1 MDRYK
6 ASKTAGIL
14 GIVGNIFLLI
24 IKGIIGFV
32 THSQSMIAD
41 SANSASDIFASLMT
55 FIGGKI
61 ASKPNDD
68 DHNMGHGKAE
78 YIFSMF
84 ISISMI
90 GISIKLL
97 LDSFLSLFFGSNFT
111 FSWMLVAVCIITI
124 IVKFALYM
132 YTKSLSKKYSSLL
145 LLSNQ
150 KDHRNDCI
158 ATTFTLIS
166 ALLSLAN
173 IFWFDSLVGVCISIW
188 ICYTGIG
195 IFNESYNV
203 LMDRALDEN
212 LKKDILSVIE
222 KYPEIKKVN
231 HLTSSPVGYKYLISV
246 TIFVDGN
253 MSTFES
259 HEIADKLEK
268 ELNNLEFVHLSIIHV
283 NPIEASIEEEK
294 DSIEIKDE
302 LIDKNI
308 K

>member
-24 IKGIIGFV
+24 IKGMIGFI

-90 GISIKLL
+90 GLSIKLL

-111 FSWMLVAVCIITI
+111 FSWMLVVVCIITI
-124 IVKFALYM
+124 LIKFALYM

-195 IFNESYNV
+195 IFNESFNV
-203 LMDRALDEN
+203 LMDRALDE
-212 LKKDILSVIE
+212 KSKEEILAIIQ
-222 KYPEIKKVN
+222 KFPDIKKFN

-253 MSTFES
+253 MSTFDS
-259 HEIADKLEK
+259 HNIADSLEK
-268 ELNNLEFVHLSIIHV
+268 ELNKLEFVHLSIIHV
-283 NPIEASIEEEK
+283 NPI
-294 DSIEIKDE
+294 
-302 LIDKNI
+302 
-308 K
+308 